1 MRIGDD
7 LCVSASHP
15 SLPGHFPGDAIVPGV
30 VLLSLVLERLEQRFG
45 PFTAT
50 GLRSVKFL
58 RLLRPGETFSLDAEA
73 PRTGV
78 IRFACHLGGAVLAEG
93 SVQIETP
100 PQSARTPPAAP
111 GTGP

>member
-7 LCVSASHP
+7 LSVPASHP
-15 SLPGHFPGDAIVPGV
+15 SLPGHFPGNAIVPGV

-58 RLLRPGETFSLDAEA
+58 RLLRPEERFSLDAE
-73 PRTGV
+73 PPSGGS
-78 IRFACHLGGAVLAEG
+78 IRFACRLGETVLAEG
-93 SVQIETP
+93 SVRIE
-100 PQSARTPPAAP
+100 SASRPAPA
-111 GTGP
+111 T